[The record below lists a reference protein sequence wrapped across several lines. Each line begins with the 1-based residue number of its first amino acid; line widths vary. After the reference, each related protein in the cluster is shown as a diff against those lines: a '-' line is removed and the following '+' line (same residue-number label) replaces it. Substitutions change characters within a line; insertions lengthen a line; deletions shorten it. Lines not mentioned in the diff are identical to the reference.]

1 MRGEKESG
9 NTDISRPGPIRSAIR
24 SYALLTENSR
34 WGGSDDAVPSISES
48 QGDEKVFSYLFGIV
62 NK

>member
-9 NTDISRPGPIRSAIR
+9 NTDSSRPDPIR
-24 SYALLTENSR
+24 SYALLCIAHGKQQM
-34 WGGSDDAVPSISES
+34 GGSDDAVPSISES

>member
-1 MRGEKESG
+1 MVMQQPAGGMGDPKGESYVVDDCCSTG
-9 NTDISRPGPIRSAIR
+9 NFVATG
-24 SYALLTENSR
+24 
-34 WGGSDDAVPSISES
+34 GGSDDAVPSISES